1 MFVYVSVYACVYV
14 YDIYDAYDIYGAYDA
29 CVMCMCVH
37 VHVCDFFLPLP
48 LSKLQV
54 STPGSLNLALFLIS
68 PTVPCAVFFFFSR
81 QTGLPPGILLYPLS
95 SFHFHCCDKTP

>member
-68 PTVPCAVFFFFSR
+68 PTVPCAVFFFFFQADRAASWNS
-81 QTGLPPGILLYPLS
+81 PIPSVFISFPLL
-95 SFHFHCCDKTP
+95 